1 MRKIF
6 TLLVI
11 AISATSF
18 CNAQSERIFLFDNFA
33 KGAVHFKS
41 GAINAS
47 LMNYDANNGKMYFM
61 QGQELME
68 LVGAETIDSICFGE
82 RVFLQRNGDFQ
93 EKYKMQNGEVK
104 ILWRI
109 NKIHAGYVGA
119 FGNTSQ
125 VHSQK
130 VQLPGNFGM
139 GDFTTNG
146 GGGMYNGSFG
156 VNNKNGG
163 GINRDVW
170 HMKTQ
175 NTYFFTKDGKEY
187 KIKRSKDIL
196 KAFPEKK
203 EEIKQYISDNKLG
216 MLSADDFL
224 NVIDFVQSL

>member
-109 NKIHAGYVGA
+109 NKIHAGYV
-119 FGNTSQ
+119 
-125 VHSQK
+125 
-130 VQLPGNFGM
+130 
-139 GDFTTNG
+139 
-146 GGGMYNGSFG
+146 
-156 VNNKNGG
+156 
-163 GINRDVW
+163 
-170 HMKTQ
+170 
-175 NTYFFTKDGKEY
+175 
-187 KIKRSKDIL
+187 
-196 KAFPEKK
+196 
-203 EEIKQYISDNKLG
+203 
-216 MLSADDFL
+216 
-224 NVIDFVQSL
+224 